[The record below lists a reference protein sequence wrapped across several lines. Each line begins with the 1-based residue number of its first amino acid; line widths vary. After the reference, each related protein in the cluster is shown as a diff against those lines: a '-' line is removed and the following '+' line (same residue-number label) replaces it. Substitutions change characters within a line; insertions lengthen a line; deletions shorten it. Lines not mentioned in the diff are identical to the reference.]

1 MGMSRGEA
9 GRQVDFLPFVFA
21 IGGAV
26 ASFLLTRAFFDWRL
40 DHFNSWQAIY
50 VELAFFAFLPLVMA
64 MSAWFLRSLPAFLL
78 IAASTAVVA
87 AIVAGDRHSSP
98 LSYDNADS
106 LVLAAFTYTATSV
119 VGVGLLLP
127 LVVALASLWRGQEDS
142 D

>member
-1 MGMSRGEA
+1 MLFA
-9 GRQVDFLPFVFA
+9 FA
-21 IGGAV
+21 IGAAV
-26 ASFLLTRAFFDWRL
+26 ASLLLTRAFFDWRL
-40 DHFNSWQAIY
+40 DHFNSWKAIY
-50 VELAFFAFLPLVMA
+50 VELAFFALLPVAMA
-64 MSAWFLRSLPAFLL
+64 TSAWFLRSLPAFLL

-127 LVVALASLWRGQEDS
+127 LVVALASLWRGQEDGG
-142 D
+142 